1 MSAAINTVFVVDDDP
16 PILKALGRL
25 LRGAGF
31 EVQAFL
37 SSQAFLDMHD
47 PAIPGCALLDVSIDG
62 LNGLELQQAL
72 IASGCE
78 RPVVFLTG
86 RGDIPT
92 SVRAIQSGAVNFLTK
107 PARAED
113 LLRAVR
119 LAIEKD
125 SAARQAGAQLE
136 ALKQRMAALTL
147 RESEVLGFV
156 IAGRLNKQIAA
167 ELGIAEKTI
176 KVHRGRL
183 MEKMGVRSVAELV
196 RLADRAGVVPS
207 PTRYERSRG
216 SVEPDRPKVHLVLGT
231 SAP

>member
-1 MSAAINTVFVVDDDP
+1 MSAEANTVFVVDDDAT
-16 PILKALGRL
+16 ILKALGRL

-31 EVQAFL
+31 EVRAFL
-37 SSQAFLDMHD
+37 SSQAFLDLHD
-47 PAIPGCALLDVSIDG
+47 PAIPGCALFDYSIDG

-78 RPVVFLTG
+78 RPVIFLTG

-92 SVRAIQSGAVNFLTK
+92 SVRAMQAGAVNFLTK

-113 LLRAVR
+113 LIGAVR

-125 SAARQAGAQLE
+125 GTARRGLAELE
-136 ALKQRMAALTL
+136 SIRRRMSALTS

-156 IAGRLNKQIAA
+156 IAGRLNKQIAG

-176 KVHRGRL
+176 KVHRARM

-196 RLADRAGVVPS
+196 HLTDRAGIVPS
-207 PTRYERSRG
+207 PMRCRRPPG
-216 SVEPDRPKVHLVLGT
+216 STAWDEPKVHL
-231 SAP
+231 

>member
-1 MSAAINTVFVVDDDP
+1 MSAEVNTVFVVDDDP

-31 EVQAFL
+31 EVRAFL
-37 SSQAFLDMHD
+37 SSQAFLEQHD

-72 IASGCE
+72 VASGCD

-92 SVRAIQSGAVNFLTK
+92 SVRAMQAGAVNFLTK

-113 LLRAVR
+113 LLGAVR

-125 SAARQAGAQLE
+125 GAARKDRAQLE
-136 ALKQRMAALTL
+136 AVKQRMASLTL

-156 IAGRLNKQIAA
+156 IAGRLNKQIAG

-176 KVHRGRL
+176 KVHRARV
-183 MEKMGVRSVAELV
+183 MEKVGVRSVAELV
-196 RLADRAGVVPS
+196 RLTDRAGIAPS
-207 PTRYERSRG
+207 QTRCGRSRG
-216 SVEPDRPKVHLVLGT
+216 PDPDEPKVHL
-231 SAP
+231 